1 MQPNPMPK
9 ETIQSILQIVAV
21 ISILVGLIMFS
32 MGLIAMVGMQQAI
45 ANLSDFGRVQVSSS
59 AATAGLWG
67 LIASATPALWGAILF
82 LASSNIAALIYREQL
97 DA

>member
-1 MQPNPMPK
+1 MPK

-32 MGLIAMVGMQQAI
+32 MVLVSMVGMQQAF
-45 ANLSDFGRVQVSSS
+45 AGLPEDARVQVSSS

-67 LIASATPALWGAILF
+67 LIAAAAPALWGAILF
-82 LASSNIAALIYREQL
+82 FASSSIATLIHREQL
-97 DA
+97 DG

>member
-1 MQPNPMPK
+1 MPK

-32 MGLIAMVGMQQAI
+32 VGLISMVGMQQAF
-45 ANLSDFGRVQVSSS
+45 ANLPEDARIQVSSS

-67 LIASATPALWGAILF
+67 LVAAAAPALWGAVLF
-82 LASSNIAALIYREQL
+82 FISSNIAAFIYRDQ
-97 DA
+97 AAA